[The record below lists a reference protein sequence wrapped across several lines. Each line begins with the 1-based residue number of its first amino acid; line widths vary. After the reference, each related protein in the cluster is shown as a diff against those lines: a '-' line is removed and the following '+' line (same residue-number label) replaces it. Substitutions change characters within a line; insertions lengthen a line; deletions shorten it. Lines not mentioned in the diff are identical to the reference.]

1 VHALNKYDEVKAQIK
16 PNHRL
21 ADFVIWGE
29 VISRVIGNKDNEFLE
44 AWHQNTHQQNINV
57 IQNNPFAGL
66 LIDYILNHHY
76 NLIEFQMEP
85 MQLFTELKTRAMEK
99 QIDIIHARWFPQNA
113 EWMSRRIKAL
123 TEDLKAANILVETD
137 IQKDSKRWI
146 YFKKILTKN
155 ASIDRYT
162 A

>member
-1 VHALNKYDEVKAQIK
+1 
-16 PNHRL
+16 
-21 ADFVIWGE
+21 
-29 VISRVIGNKDNEFLE
+29 
-44 AWHQNTHQQNINV
+44 
-57 IQNNPFAGL
+57 
-66 LIDYILNHHY
+66 
-76 NLIEFQMEP
+76 
-85 MQLFTELKTRAMEK
+85 MEK